1 MRYMVFSDQG
11 LVLKRNGQ
19 KTSEVLVSQ
28 TKVQQMFQSHMS
40 NQYIRH
46 INCKKDGYLVHI
58 TIHEQRAVYC
68 VTYSYNYQSLN
79 LADFYAKQMNNCD
92 FLTNCTE
99 CKCVHLQVNKLNTK
113 KKNDIL
119 HSVCFALQNST
130 PTVHTPFRLTVS
142 LT

>member
-28 TKVQQMFQSHMS
+28 TKVQQMFQSHMC

-68 VTYSYNYQSLN
+68 ETYSYNYQSLN
-79 LADFYAKQMNNCD
+79 FADFYANIFFNEK
-92 FLTNCTE
+92 
-99 CKCVHLQVNKLNTK
+99 
-113 KKNDIL
+113 
-119 HSVCFALQNST
+119 
-130 PTVHTPFRLTVS
+130 
-142 LT
+142 